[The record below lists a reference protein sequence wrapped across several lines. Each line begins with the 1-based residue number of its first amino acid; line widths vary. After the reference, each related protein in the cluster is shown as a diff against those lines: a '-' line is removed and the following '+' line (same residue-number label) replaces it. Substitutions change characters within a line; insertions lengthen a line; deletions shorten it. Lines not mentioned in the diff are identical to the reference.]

1 MNPNQQDLGKSGAT
15 STTSGAGAS
24 GGASSGGTASG
35 GAARDVGKMAR
46 ETVSKLGD
54 TAQEFGTQAKQAATS
69 LASEA
74 NENIKGVLN
83 QKVGMGADMIG
94 HVAESVRAAA
104 DNLKQNSPQLAGLV
118 RGAADK
124 IDEFASST
132 RDKTVEE
139 LFETASDFARRQPA
153 VVFGAAAAAGF
164 LLFRILKVAPSNG
177 ASQGAS
183 VRGPDGRFRD
193 QPGNQEFGRTGM
205 TNGQAASRRPGQTM
219 GQRHGV

>member
-1 MNPNQQDLGKSGAT
+1 
-15 STTSGAGAS
+15 
-24 GGASSGGTASG
+24 
-35 GAARDVGKMAR
+35 
-46 ETVSKLGD
+46 
-54 TAQEFGTQAKQAATS
+54 
-69 LASEA
+69 
-74 NENIKGVLN
+74 
-83 QKVGMGADMIG
+83 MIG

-124 IDEFASST
+124 IDEFASGT

-164 LLFRILKVAPSNG
+164 LLFRILKVAPSSG

-183 VRGPDGRFRD
+183 ARGTDGRFRD
-193 QPGNQEFGRTGM
+193 QPGEFGRTGM

>member
-1 MNPNQQDLGKSGAT
+1 MNPNQQDPGKSGST
-15 STTSGAGAS
+15 STTSSGSAGGS
-24 GGASSGGTASG
+24 TT
-35 GAARDVGKMAR
+35 RDIGKTAR
-46 ETVSKLGD
+46 ETASKLGD
-54 TAQEFGTQAKQAATS
+54 AAQELGTQAKQAATS

-139 LFETASDFARRQPA
+139 LFETASNFARRQPA

-164 LLFRILKVAPSNG
+164 LLFRILKVAPSTG

-183 VRGPDGRFRD
+183 VSGLDGRFRD

>member
-1 MNPNQQDLGKSGAT
+1 MNPNQQDPGKSGST
-15 STTSGAGAS
+15 STTSGAAAS
-24 GGASSGGTASG
+24 GTS
-35 GAARDVGKMAR
+35 RDVGKMAR

-54 TAQEFGTQAKQAATS
+54 TAQELGTQAKQAATS

-94 HVAESVRAAA
+94 NVAESVRAAA

-132 RDKTVEE
+132 RDKTIEE

-164 LLFRILKVAPSNG
+164 LLFRILKVAPSTG
-177 ASQGAS
+177 ASQGGSARS
-183 VRGPDGRFRD
+183 GLEGRYRD

-205 TNGQAASRRPGQTM
+205 TNGQAANRRPGQTM

>member
-1 MNPNQQDLGKSGAT
+1 MNPNQQDPGKSGST
-15 STTSGAGAS
+15 STTSGSPAS
-24 GGASSGGTASG
+24 GGAS
-35 GAARDVGKMAR
+35 RDVGKMAR

-54 TAQEFGTQAKQAATS
+54 TAQEIGSQAKQAATS

-139 LFETASDFARRQPA
+139 LFETASNFARRQPA

-164 LLFRILKVAPSNG
+164 QLFRILKVAPSTG
-177 ASQGAS
+177 ASQSGSA
-183 VRGPDGRFRD
+183 RNGLEGRYRD